1 MSTTTGGM
9 LLARRLSTQR
19 AFVVRDEVRAA
30 VAARRP
36 VVALESTIITHG
48 MPFPRNLEVARACE
62 AAVRERGAVPAT
74 VAVLAG
80 AVRVGL
86 ADAVAIATLRAPTPA
101 SRDVGTRRD
110 LEEGG
115 ARTRA
120 DPPVLRRDDR
130 RGAGVGPP
138 AEACADAP
146 QRAAASAACA
156 AFVRHAGRRVAQ
168 R

>member
-1 MSTTTGGM
+1 M

-48 MPFPRNLEVARACE
+48 MPFPRNLEVRAPARRPCGSA
-62 AAVRERGAVPAT
+62 GAVPAT

-86 ADAVAIATLRAPTPA
+86 ADAELEAVAASGAPAPRRSCRGATSAGPRSGRALTPRPAARRPSRRRRGPRAGAGAVFATGGLLGRAP
-101 SRDVGTRRD
+101 RR
-110 LEEGG
+110 
-115 ARTRA
+115 
-120 DPPVLRRDDR
+120 
-130 RGAGVGPP
+130 
-138 AEACADAP
+138 
-146 QRAAASAACA
+146 
-156 AFVRHAGRRVAQ
+156 VRHAGRRVAIN

>member
-1 MSTTTGGM
+1 M

-86 ADAVAIATLRAPTPA
+86 AEAELGRAASGRAGAATGPA
-101 SRDVGTRRD
+101 ARPR
-110 LEEGG
+110 LGG
-115 ARTRA
+115 AA
-120 DPPVLRRDDR
+120 DARRPRGLRRDDR
-130 RGAGVGPP
+130 RGDGVGRAQGGRPRLRDGR
-138 AEACADAP
+138 ARRRAP
-146 QRAAASAACA
+146 RR
-156 AFVRHAGRRVAQ
+156 VRHAGRRVAIN

>member
-1 MSTTTGGM
+1 M
-9 LLARRLSTQR
+9 LLARRLSTQG

-86 ADAVAIATLRAPTPA
+86 ADAELEAVAASGRAGAATKV
-101 SRDVGTRRD
+101 SRRD
-110 LEEGG
+110 LGW
-115 ARTRA
+115 AVQRTRA
-120 DPPVLRRDDR
+120 DPAACGTTTVAATAWAARRAGVHVFATGGLGGVH
-130 RGAGVGPP
+130 RGASDTR
-138 AEACADAP
+138 DAVW
-146 QRAAASAACA
+146 QST
-156 AFVRHAGRRVAQ
+156 GE
-168 R
+168 

>member
-1 MSTTTGGM
+1 M

-86 ADAVAIATLRAPTPA
+86 ADAELEAVAASGRAGAATKV
-101 SRDVGTRRD
+101 SRRD
-110 LEEGG
+110 LGW
-115 ARTRA
+115 AVQRTRCLLYTS
-120 DPPVLRRDDR
+120 PSPRD
-130 RGAGVGPP
+130 
-138 AEACADAP
+138 
-146 QRAAASAACA
+146 
-156 AFVRHAGRRVAQ
+156 
-168 R
+168 

>member
-1 MSTTTGGM
+1 M
-9 LLARRLSTQR
+9 LLARRLSTQG

-86 ADAVAIATLRAPTPA
+86 AE
-101 SRDVGTRRD
+101 RDPCRQRT
-110 LEEGG
+110 EGG
-115 ARTRA
+115 IARCSSGKCSQ
-120 DPPVLRRDDR
+120 RRVQKR
-130 RGAGVGPP
+130 F
-138 AEACADAP
+138 
-146 QRAAASAACA
+146 SAALMA
-156 AFVRHAGRRVAQ
+156 STTPRAMR
-168 R
+168 